1 MRRRLVALAATT
13 TIMVALAFLIPL
25 AVLVRTLARDRALSA
40 AELEA
45 QSLAP
50 VLALTRDTT
59 ALEAAVRAT
68 TPGAAGRLTII
79 LPDGTKVGGPSDGEA
94 PGSGGNDSED
104 PREQENLALAR
115 EGRAF
120 SAPAQD
126 GIEVLVPVAL
136 EIGATAV
143 VRVLVPNSTLERGVA
158 AAWAVEAAL
167 GLTLVASAVFVADRL
182 ARTIVRPV
190 DALAD
195 AAGRLG
201 EGDLSVR
208 IHPEGPPEV
217 KQVALAFNRLGDRV
231 GELLEAEREL
241 VADLSHRLRTPLTVL
256 RLDAEG
262 LDNPEEARRLAEDV
276 DELERAVTGVI
287 RQARRPVQED
297 IVATETDA
305 AKVTEARLA
314 FWAPLAEDQERPFEF
329 FGPDAASADRPAAS
343 TTVAVSTDELEAA
356 VDALLGNVFAHT
368 PEGTAFRVEVRALSD
383 GWIALAVED
392 AGPGPLPRIRRPGR
406 ERRRRHRSRPR
417 HRPPDSRGRRRP
429 LPHRPLRRRRSPD
442 RHGVPDV
449 RTAAGA
455 FPPLRNLAIAP
466 I

>member
-50 VLALTRDTT
+50 VLALTQDTT
-59 ALEAAVRAT
+59 ALDAAVRAT
-68 TPGAAGRLTII
+68 NPGARGRLTIL
-79 LPDGTKVGGPSDGEA
+79 LPDGTRVGGP
-94 PGSGGNDSED
+94 PGDEGDLSADA
-104 PREQENLALAR
+104 RERDNLALAR
-115 EGRAF
+115 QGRAF
-120 SAPAQD
+120 SAPARG

-136 EIGATAV
+136 EADKTAV
-143 VRVLVPNSTLERGVA
+143 VRVLVPNSVLERGVA
-158 AAWAVEAAL
+158 SAWAVEAAL
-167 GLTLVASAVFVADRL
+167 GITLVASAVFVADRL

-195 AAGRLG
+195 AAVRLG

-208 IHPEGPPEV
+208 INPEGPPEV

-262 LDNPEEARRLAEDV
+262 LDNAEESRRLADDV

-287 RQARRPVQED
+287 RQARKPVQED
-297 IVATETDA
+297 LMAPETDA
-305 AKVTEARLA
+305 AQVARDRLA
-314 FWAPLAEDQERPFEF
+314 FWAPLAEDQERLFEF
-329 FGPDAASADRPAAS
+329 VCMGVGDENGEPPAS
-343 TTVAVSTDELEAA
+343 TTVAVSVDELEAA
-356 VDALLGNVFAHT
+356 LDALLGNVFAHT
-368 PEGTAFRVEVRALSD
+368 DEGTAFRVEVRALSD
-383 GWIALAVED
+383 GGISLAVED
-392 AGPGPLPRIRRPGR
+392 SGPGLSSDFVVERGVSGGGGTGLGLDIARRTAEGAGGVFRIGR
-406 ERRRRHRSRPR
+406 SAAGGARIAMEFPTTGP
-417 HRPPDSRGRRRP
+417 PPD
-429 LPHRPLRRRRSPD
+429 RSP
-442 RHGVPDV
+442 R
-449 RTAAGA
+449 
-455 FPPLRNLAIAP
+455 
-466 I
+466 

>member
-50 VLALTRDTT
+50 VLALTQDTT

-68 TPGAAGRLTII
+68 NPGSRGRLVII
-79 LPDGTKVGGPSDGEA
+79 LADNTQIGGPGPDADGDSSDA
-94 PGSGGNDSED
+94 FDPTD
-104 PREQENLALAR
+104 PREADNLALAR
-115 EGRAF
+115 KGRSF
-120 SAPAQD
+120 SAPTRG

-136 EIGATAV
+136 EADATAV
-143 VRVLVPNSTLERGVA
+143 VRVLVPDDVLSRGVA

-208 IHPEGPPEV
+208 ITPEGPPEV
-217 KQVALAFNRLGDRV
+217 KQVAVAFNQLGDRV

-262 LDNPEEARRLAEDV
+262 LGDPEESRRLADDI

-287 RQARRPVQED
+287 RQARKPVQHD
-297 IVATETDA
+297 VVASATDA
-305 AKVTEARLA
+305 AGVAEARLA
-314 FWAPLAEDQERPFEF
+314 FWAPLAEDQERPFELVRV
-329 FGPDAASADRPAAS
+329 GPEGEEGPLGS
-343 TTVAVSTDELEAA
+343 TTVPVSADELEAA
-356 VDALLGNVFAHT
+356 LDALLGNVFAHT
-368 PEGTAFRVEVRALSD
+368 DEGTAFRVEVRALSN
-383 GWIALAVED
+383 GGISLAVED
-392 AGPGPLPRIRRPGR
+392 SGPGLSPDFVERGVSGAGGTGLGLDIARRTAEGAGGVFRIGRSAAGGARIAMELPTTGPQP
-406 ERRRRHRSRPR
+406 E
-417 HRPPDSRGRRRP
+417 
-429 LPHRPLRRRRSPD
+429 RSP
-442 RHGVPDV
+442 R
-449 RTAAGA
+449 
-455 FPPLRNLAIAP
+455 
-466 I
+466 

>member
-50 VLALTRDTT
+50 VLALTRDTA

-68 TPGAAGRLTII
+68 NPGADGRLVIV
-79 LPDGTKVGGPSDGEA
+79 LPDGTKVGGPPEGTE
-94 PGSGGNDSED
+94 PGNGGDDTGND
-104 PREQENLALAR
+104 PREADNLALAR
-115 EGRAF
+115 KGRAF
-120 SAPAQD
+120 SAPARG

-136 EIGATAV
+136 EADMTAV
-143 VRVLVPNSTLERGVA
+143 VRVLVPNSILRRGVA
-158 AAWAVEAAL
+158 AAWGVEAAL
-167 GLTLVASAVFVADRL
+167 GITLVASAVFVADRL

-208 IHPEGPPEV
+208 INPEGPPEV
-217 KQVALAFNRLGDRV
+217 KQVAVAFNLLGDRV

-262 LDNPEEARRLAEDV
+262 LGNPEEARRLADSV

-287 RQARRPVQED
+287 REARRPVQDD
-297 IVATETDA
+297 IVATPTDA
-305 AKVTEARLA
+305 VAVAEARLA

-329 FGPDAASADRPAAS
+329 VNVDVDAGGGRGPGGS
-343 TTVAVSTDELEAA
+343 TTVAVPADELEAA
-356 VDALLGNVFAHT
+356 LDALLGNVFAHT
-368 PEGTAFRVEVRALSD
+368 PEGTAFRVEVRPLSD
-383 GWIALAVED
+383 GGISVAVED
-392 AGPGPLPRIRRPGR
+392 AGPGLSPDFVARGVSGTGGTGLGLDIARRTAEAAGGVFRIGRSAAGGARIALELPTTG
-406 ERRRRHRSRPR
+406 
-417 HRPPDSRGRRRP
+417 PPP
-429 LPHRPLRRRRSPD
+429 ERSP
-442 RHGVPDV
+442 R
-449 RTAAGA
+449 
-455 FPPLRNLAIAP
+455 
-466 I
+466 

>member
-68 TPGAAGRLTII
+68 NPGSKGQLVII
-79 LPDGTKVGGPSDGEA
+79 LPDGTKVGGPSETA
-94 PGSGGNDSED
+94 GSDGNDPND
-104 PREQENLALAR
+104 PRERDNLELAR
-115 EGRAF
+115 KGRAF
-120 SAPAQD
+120 SAPARG

-136 EIGATAV
+136 DAGQTAV
-143 VRVLVPNSTLERGVA
+143 VRVLVPNSILRRGVA
-158 AAWAVEAAL
+158 AAWGVEAAL
-167 GLTLVASAVFVADRL
+167 GLTLVASAVAVADRL

-208 IHPEGPPEV
+208 IRPEGPPEV
-217 KQVALAFNRLGDRV
+217 KQVAVAFNRLGDRV

-262 LDNPEEARRLAEDV
+262 LSDHEEARRLADDV

-297 IVATETDA
+297 LIAPAAESDA
-305 AKVTEARLA
+305 AKVAEDRLA
-314 FWAPLAEDQERPFEF
+314 FWAPLAEDQERPFELVRV
-329 FGPDAASADRPAAS
+329 GPEGEVGPLGP
-343 TTVAVSTDELEAA
+343 TTVAVAADELEAA
-356 VDALLGNVFAHT
+356 LDALLGNVFAHT
-368 PEGTAFRVEVRALSD
+368 PEGSAFRVEVRALSD
-383 GWIALAVED
+383 GGISLAVED
-392 AGPGPLPRIRRPGR
+392 AGPGLSPDFVARGVSGAGGTGLGLDIARRTAEAAGGVFRIGR
-406 ERRRRHRSRPR
+406 SAAGGARIAMEFPTTG
-417 HRPPDSRGRRRP
+417 PPP
-429 LPHRPLRRRRSPD
+429 ERSP
-442 RHGVPDV
+442 R
-449 RTAAGA
+449 
-455 FPPLRNLAIAP
+455 
-466 I
+466 

>member
-1 MRRRLVALAATT
+1 LAATT

-45 QSLAP
+45 QSLGP

-59 ALEAAVRAT
+59 ALDAAVRAT
-68 TPGAAGRLTII
+68 NPGARGRLTII
-79 LPDGTKVGGPSDGEA
+79 LPDDTRVGGPPGGDGDA
-94 PGSGGNDSED
+94 ADD
-104 PREQENLALAR
+104 PRERDNLALAR
-115 EGRAF
+115 QGRAF
-120 SAPAQD
+120 SAPAPG
-126 GIEVLVPVAL
+126 GIEVLVPVL
-136 EIGATAV
+136 LDVDQTAV
-143 VRVLVPNSTLERGVA
+143 VRVLVPDSVLERGVA

-167 GLTLVASAVFVADRL
+167 GVTLVASAVFVAGRL

-208 IHPEGPPEV
+208 INPEGPPEV
-217 KQVALAFNRLGDRV
+217 KQVAEAFNRLGDRV

-262 LDNPEEARRLAEDV
+262 LDNPEESRRLADDV

-297 IVATETDA
+297 IMVPDTDA
-305 AKVTEARLA
+305 ARVAKERLA

-329 FGPDAASADRPAAS
+329 AGGDGGVEDRDGNRSPAT
-343 TTVAVSTDELEAA
+343 TTVAVSVDELEAA
-356 VDALLGNVFAHT
+356 LDALLGNVFAHT
-368 PEGTAFRVEVRALSD
+368 PEGTAFRMEVRALSD
-383 GWIALAVED
+383 GWISLAVED
-392 AGPGPLPRIRRPGR
+392 SGPGLSPDFVERGVSGAGGTGLGLDIARRTAESAGGAFRIGR
-406 ERRRRHRSRPR
+406 SAAGGARIAMEFPTTG
-417 HRPPDSRGRRRP
+417 PPP
-429 LPHRPLRRRRSPD
+429 ERSP
-442 RHGVPDV
+442 R
-449 RTAAGA
+449 
-455 FPPLRNLAIAP
+455 
-466 I
+466 

>member
-68 TPGAAGRLTII
+68 TPGASGRLTII
-79 LPDGTKVGGPSDGEA
+79 LPDGTEIGGPADGET
-94 PGSGGNDSED
+94 PGPDGNDTED
-104 PREQENLALAR
+104 SREQENLALAR

-120 SAPAQD
+120 SAPARG
-126 GIEVLVPVAL
+126 GIQVLVPVAL

-143 VRVLVPNSTLERGVA
+143 VRVLVPDSTLKRGVA
-158 AAWAVEAAL
+158 AAWGVEAAL
-167 GLTLVASAVFVADRL
+167 GITLVASAVFVADRL

-262 LDNPEEARRLAEDV
+262 LDNPEEARRLADDV

-297 IVATETDA
+297 IVATTTDA
-305 AKVTEARLA
+305 TKVAEDRLA
-314 FWAPLAEDQERPFEF
+314 FWAPLAEDQERAFVF
-329 FGPDAASADRPAAS
+329 FGPDAGTDDVPAGS

-383 GWIALAVED
+383 GWISLAVED
-392 AGPGPLPRIRRPGR
+392 AGAGFSPDFVARGVSGAGGTGLGLDIARRTAEGVGGHFRIGRSAAGGARIAMEFPTTGP
-406 ERRRRHRSRPR
+406 
-417 HRPPDSRGRRRP
+417 PPE
-429 LPHRPLRRRRSPD
+429 RSP
-442 RHGVPDV
+442 R
-449 RTAAGA
+449 
-455 FPPLRNLAIAP
+455 
-466 I
+466 

>member
-68 TPGAAGRLTII
+68 TPGARGRLVII
-79 LPDGTKVGGPSDGEA
+79 LPDGTKVGGPTDAGDA
-94 PGSGGNDSED
+94 GSTGNDTSD
-104 PREQENLALAR
+104 PREVDNLALAR
-115 EGRAF
+115 KGRAF
-120 SAPAQD
+120 SAPARG

-136 EIGATAV
+136 EADQTAV
-143 VRVLVPNSTLERGVA
+143 VRVLVPNSILRRGVA
-158 AAWAVEAAL
+158 SAWGVEAAL
-167 GLTLVASAVFVADRL
+167 GITLVASAVFVADRL
-182 ARTIVRPV
+182 ARPIVRPV
-190 DALAD
+190 DALAG

-208 IHPEGPPEV
+208 INPEGPPEV
-217 KQVALAFNRLGDRV
+217 KQVAEAFNLLGDRV

-262 LDNPEEARRLAEDV
+262 LGNPEEARRLADDV
-276 DELERAVTGVI
+276 DELERAVSGVI

-297 IVATETDA
+297 IIAPETDA
-305 AKVTEARLA
+305 AKVAEDRLA

-329 FGPDAASADRPAAS
+329 VRVGPEGENGPLGS
-343 TTVAVSTDELEAA
+343 TRVAVSADELEAA
-356 VDALLGNVFAHT
+356 LDALLGNVFAHT
-368 PEGTAFRVEVRALSD
+368 PEGTAFRVEVRALSNA
-383 GWIALAVED
+383 GISLAVED
-392 AGPGPLPRIRRPGR
+392 SGAGLSPDFVARGVSGAGGTGLGLDIARRTAEAAGGAFRIGRSAAGGARIAMEFPTTGP
-406 ERRRRHRSRPR
+406 
-417 HRPPDSRGRRRP
+417 PPE
-429 LPHRPLRRRRSPD
+429 RSP
-442 RHGVPDV
+442 R
-449 RTAAGA
+449 
-455 FPPLRNLAIAP
+455 
-466 I
+466 

>member
-68 TPGAAGRLTII
+68 NPGASGRLVIV
-79 LPDGTKVGGPSDGEA
+79 LPDGTVVGGPSDTG
-94 PGSGGNDSED
+94 GSGGGADGRDIND
-104 PREQENLALAR
+104 PREHDNLELAR
-115 EGRAF
+115 KGRSF
-120 SAPAQD
+120 SAPTRG

-136 EIGATAV
+136 DADQTAV
-143 VRVLVPNSTLERGVA
+143 VRVVVPNSVLRRGVA
-158 AAWAVEAAL
+158 SAWAVEAAL
-167 GLTLVASAVFVADRL
+167 GITLVASAVVVADRL

-190 DALAD
+190 DALAE

-217 KQVALAFNRLGDRV
+217 KQVAEAFNRLGNRV

-262 LDNPEEARRLAEDV
+262 LDNPAEARRLADDV

-287 RQARRPVQED
+287 RQARKPVEAD
-297 IVATETDA
+297 IVAAETDA
-305 AKVTEARLA
+305 AKIAEDRLA

-329 FGPDAASADRPAAS
+329 VGVHSGDAAPGGDKTAS
-343 TTVAVSTDELEAA
+343 TMVALSADELEAA
-356 VDALLGNVFAHT
+356 LDALLGNVFAHT

-383 GWIALAVED
+383 GGISLAVED
-392 AGPGPLPRIRRPGR
+392 AGPGLSPGFVERGVSGAGGTGLGLDIARRTAEGAGGVFRIGRSAEGGARIALELPTTG
-406 ERRRRHRSRPR
+406 
-417 HRPPDSRGRRRP
+417 PPP
-429 LPHRPLRRRRSPD
+429 ERSP
-442 RHGVPDV
+442 R
-449 RTAAGA
+449 
-455 FPPLRNLAIAP
+455 
-466 I
+466 

>member
-45 QSLAP
+45 QSLGP

-59 ALEAAVRAT
+59 ALDAAVRAT
-68 TPGAAGRLTII
+68 NPGARGRLTII
-79 LPDGTKVGGPSDGEA
+79 LPDDTRVGGPPGGDGDA
-94 PGSGGNDSED
+94 AND
-104 PREQENLALAR
+104 PRERDNLALAR
-115 EGRAF
+115 QGRAF
-120 SAPAQD
+120 SAPARG

-136 EIGATAV
+136 EVDQTAV
-143 VRVLVPNSTLERGVA
+143 VRVLVPDSVLGRGVA

-167 GLTLVASAVFVADRL
+167 GVTLVASAVFVAGRL

-208 IHPEGPPEV
+208 INPEGPPEV
-217 KQVALAFNRLGDRV
+217 KQVAEAFNRLGDRV

-262 LDNPEEARRLAEDV
+262 LDNPEESRRLADDV

-297 IVATETDA
+297 IMVPDTDA
-305 AKVTEARLA
+305 VRVAKERLA

-329 FGPDAASADRPAAS
+329 VGGGVENGDGDRSPAT
-343 TTVAVSTDELEAA
+343 TTVAVSADELEAA

-383 GWIALAVED
+383 GWISLAVED
-392 AGPGPLPRIRRPGR
+392 SGAGLSPDFVERGVSGSGGTGLGLDIARRTAEGAGGAFRIGR
-406 ERRRRHRSRPR
+406 SAAGGARIAMEFPTAGH
-417 HRPPDSRGRRRP
+417 PPE
-429 LPHRPLRRRRSPD
+429 RSP
-442 RHGVPDV
+442 R
-449 RTAAGA
+449 
-455 FPPLRNLAIAP
+455 
-466 I
+466 

>member
-50 VLALTRDTT
+50 VLALTQDTT
-59 ALEAAVRAT
+59 ALDAAVRAT
-68 TPGAAGRLTII
+68 NPGARGRLTIL
-79 LPDGTKVGGPSDGEA
+79 LPDGSRVGGPPGDDGDLSD
-94 PGSGGNDSED
+94 D
-104 PREQENLALAR
+104 PRERDNLALAR
-115 EGRAF
+115 QGRAF
-120 SAPAQD
+120 SAPTRG

-136 EIGATAV
+136 EADKTAV
-143 VRVLVPNSTLERGVA
+143 VRVLVPNSVLERGVA
-158 AAWAVEAAL
+158 SAWAVEAAL
-167 GLTLVASAVFVADRL
+167 GITLVASAVFVADRL

-208 IHPEGPPEV
+208 INPEGPPEV

-262 LDNPEEARRLAEDV
+262 LDNAEESRRLADDV

-287 RQARRPVQED
+287 RQARKPVQED
-297 IVATETDA
+297 LIAPETDA
-305 AKVTEARLA
+305 AQVARDRLA
-314 FWAPLAEDQERPFEF
+314 FWSPLAEDQERLFEF
-329 FGPDAASADRPAAS
+329 ACLGVGDGNDEKPPAS
-343 TTVAVSTDELEAA
+343 TTVAVSVDELEAA
-356 VDALLGNVFAHT
+356 LDALLGNVFAHT
-368 PEGTAFRVEVRALSD
+368 DEGTAFRVEVRALSD
-383 GWIALAVED
+383 GGISLAVED
-392 AGPGPLPRIRRPGR
+392 SGPGLSSDFVVERGVSGAGGTGLGLDIARRTAEGAGGVLRIGR
-406 ERRRRHRSRPR
+406 SATGGARIAMEFPTTG
-417 HRPPDSRGRRRP
+417 PPP
-429 LPHRPLRRRRSPD
+429 ERSP
-442 RHGVPDV
+442 R
-449 RTAAGA
+449 
-455 FPPLRNLAIAP
+455 
-466 I
+466 

>member
-68 TPGAAGRLTII
+68 NPGSRGRLTIV
-79 LPDGTKVGGPSDGEA
+79 LPDGTTVGGPSGGDGLD
-94 PGSGGNDSED
+94 PED
-104 PREQENLALAR
+104 PRERDNLALAR
-115 EGRAF
+115 QGRAF
-120 SAPAQD
+120 SAPARG
-126 GIEVLVPVAL
+126 GIQVLVPVAL
-136 EIGATAV
+136 EAGQTAV

-158 AAWAVEAAL
+158 AAWAVEAGL
-167 GLTLVASAVFVADRL
+167 GVTLVASAVFVADRL

-195 AAGRLG
+195 AARRLG

-208 IHPEGPPEV
+208 ISPEGPPEV
-217 KQVALAFNRLGDRV
+217 KQVAVAFNRLGDRV

-262 LDNPEEARRLAEDV
+262 LDNAEEARRLADDV

-297 IVATETDA
+297 LISSETDA
-305 AKVTEARLA
+305 AKVAADRLA

-329 FGPDAASADRPAAS
+329 AS
-343 TTVAVSTDELEAA
+343 TIVNVEGQPPASTMVAVSADELEAA

-368 PEGTAFRVEVRALSD
+368 PEGTAFRVEVRTLSD
-383 GWIALAVED
+383 GGISLAVED
-392 AGPGPLPRIRRPGR
+392 AGAGLSPDFVERGVSGSAGGTGLGLDIARRTAESHGGVFRIGRSAAGGARIALELPTTGP
-406 ERRRRHRSRPR
+406 
-417 HRPPDSRGRRRP
+417 PPDP
-429 LPHRPLRRRRSPD
+429 SP
-442 RHGVPDV
+442 R
-449 RTAAGA
+449 
-455 FPPLRNLAIAP
+455 
-466 I
+466 

>member
-50 VLALTRDTT
+50 VLALTSDTT
-59 ALEAAVRAT
+59 ALDAAVRAT
-68 TPGAAGRLTII
+68 DPGARGRLVIL
-79 LPDGTKVGGPSDGEA
+79 LPDGTRVGGPPGDDGDLSD
-94 PGSGGNDSED
+94 D
-104 PREQENLALAR
+104 PRERDNLALAR
-115 EGRAF
+115 QGRAF
-120 SAPAQD
+120 SAPARG

-136 EIGATAV
+136 EADKTAV
-143 VRVLVPNSTLERGVA
+143 VRVLVPNSVLERGVA
-158 AAWAVEAAL
+158 SAWAVEAAL
-167 GLTLVASAVFVADRL
+167 GLTLVASAVVVADRL

-208 IHPEGPPEV
+208 INPEGPPEV
-217 KQVALAFNRLGDRV
+217 KQVAVAFNRLGDRV

-262 LDNPEEARRLAEDV
+262 LDNPEESRRLAESV

-287 RQARRPVQED
+287 RQARKPVQED
-297 IVATETDA
+297 LIAPETDA
-305 AKVTEARLA
+305 AQVARDRLA
-314 FWAPLAEDQERPFEF
+314 FWSPLAEDQERSFEF
-329 FGPDAASADRPAAS
+329 VGAGDGGVEDGDANRSPAT
-343 TTVAVSTDELEAA
+343 TTVAVSVDELEAA
-356 VDALLGNVFAHT
+356 LDALLGNVFAHT

-383 GWIALAVED
+383 GWISLAVED
-392 AGPGPLPRIRRPGR
+392 SGAGLSPDFVERGVSGSGGTGLGLDIARRTAEGAGGAFRIGRSAAGGARIALEFPTTGP
-406 ERRRRHRSRPR
+406 
-417 HRPPDSRGRRRP
+417 PPE
-429 LPHRPLRRRRSPD
+429 RSP
-442 RHGVPDV
+442 R
-449 RTAAGA
+449 
-455 FPPLRNLAIAP
+455 
-466 I
+466 

>member
-68 TPGAAGRLTII
+68 TPGASGRLTIT
-79 LPDGTKVGGPSDGEA
+79 LPDGTVVGGSADGE
-94 PGSGGNDSED
+94 GLGTDGNDTED

-120 SAPAQD
+120 SAPTRG
-126 GIEVLVPVAL
+126 GIQVLVPVAL

-143 VRVLVPNSTLERGVA
+143 VRVLVPDSTLKRGVA
-158 AAWAVEAAL
+158 AAWGVEAAL
-167 GLTLVASAVFVADRL
+167 GITLVASAVFVADRL

-262 LDNPEEARRLAEDV
+262 LDNPEEARRLADDV
-276 DELERAVTGVI
+276 DELERAVTGMI
-287 RQARRPVQED
+287 RQARRPVEED
-297 IVATETDA
+297 IVATATDA
-305 AKVTEARLA
+305 AKVAEDRLA
-314 FWAPLAEDQERPFEF
+314 FWAPLAEDQERAFDFVGVDVGE
-329 FGPDAASADRPAAS
+329 GDRPAGS
-343 TTVAVSTDELEAA
+343 TTVAVSIDELQAA

-368 PEGTAFRVEVRALSD
+368 AEGTAFRVEVRALPD
-383 GWIALAVED
+383 GWISLAVED
-392 AGPGPLPRIRRPGR
+392 AGTGLSPDFVARGVSGAGGTGLGLDIARRTAEGVGGHFRIGRSAGGGARIAMEFPTTGPP
-406 ERRRRHRSRPR
+406 E
-417 HRPPDSRGRRRP
+417 
-429 LPHRPLRRRRSPD
+429 RSP
-442 RHGVPDV
+442 R
-449 RTAAGA
+449 
-455 FPPLRNLAIAP
+455 
-466 I
+466 

>member
-59 ALEAAVRAT
+59 ALDAAVRAT
-68 TPGAAGRLTII
+68 NPGARGRLTII
-79 LPDGTKVGGPSDGEA
+79 LPDGTTVGGPPGGDGA
-94 PGSGGNDSED
+94 AADD
-104 PREQENLALAR
+104 PRERDNLALAR
-115 EGRAF
+115 QGRAF
-120 SAPAQD
+120 SAPARG

-136 EIGATAV
+136 EAGQTVV
-143 VRVLVPNSTLERGVA
+143 VRVLVPNAILERGVA
-158 AAWAVEAAL
+158 SAWAVEAAL
-167 GLTLVASAVFVADRL
+167 GITLVASAVFVADRL

-195 AAGRLG
+195 AAVRLG

-208 IHPEGPPEV
+208 INPEGPPEV

-262 LDNPEEARRLAEDV
+262 LDDPQEARRLADDV

-297 IVATETDA
+297 LTAPAPETDA
-305 AKVTEARLA
+305 ARVAQDRLA
-314 FWAPLAEDQERPFEF
+314 FWAPLAEDQERAFEF
-329 FGPDAASADRPAAS
+329 VDVDVDEGRPTAS
-343 TTVAVSTDELEAA
+343 TTVAMSVDDLEAA
-356 VDALLGNVFAHT
+356 LDALLGNVFAHT

-383 GWIALAVED
+383 GGISVAVED
-392 AGPGPLPRIRRPGR
+392 AGPGL
-406 ERRRRHRSRPR
+406 
-417 HRPPDSRGRRRP
+417 
-429 LPHRPLRRRRSPD
+429 SPD
-442 RHGVPDV
+442 LVERGVSGSGGTGLGLDIAR
-449 RTAAGA
+449 RTAEAAGGVFRISRSA
-455 FPPLRNLAIAP
+455 AGGARIAMELPSTGPPPQPSPR
-466 I
+466 

>member
-59 ALEAAVRAT
+59 ALDAAVRAT
-68 TPGAAGRLTII
+68 NPGARGRLTII
-79 LPDGTKVGGPSDGEA
+79 LPDDTTVGGPPGGDGLA
-94 PGSGGNDSED
+94 GDD
-104 PREQENLALAR
+104 PRERDNLALAR
-115 EGRAF
+115 QGRAF
-120 SAPAQD
+120 SAPARG
-126 GIEVLVPVAL
+126 GIQVLVPVAL
-136 EIGATAV
+136 ETDQTAV
-143 VRVLVPNSTLERGVA
+143 VRVLVPDAVLERGVA
-158 AAWAVEAAL
+158 SAWAVEAAL
-167 GLTLVASAVFVADRL
+167 GITLVASAVFVADRL

-208 IHPEGPPEV
+208 IKPEGPPEV
-217 KQVALAFNRLGDRV
+217 KQVADAFNRLGDRV

-262 LDNPEEARRLAEDV
+262 LDDPEESRRLADDV
-276 DELERAVTGVI
+276 DELERAVTSVI

-297 IVATETDA
+297 LTAPAPETDV
-305 AKVTEARLA
+305 AKVAKERLD
-314 FWAPLAEDQERPFEF
+314 FWAPLAEDQERAYEF
-329 FGPDAASADRPAAS
+329 ACIDIDDGDGDRPPAT
-343 TTVAVSTDELEAA
+343 TTVAVSVDDLEAA
-356 VDALLGNVFAHT
+356 LDALLGNVFAHT
-368 PEGTAFRVEVRALSD
+368 DEGTAFRVEVRALSD
-383 GWIALAVED
+383 GGISLAVED
-392 AGPGPLPRIRRPGR
+392 AGPGLSPDLVERGVSGAGGTGLGLDIVRRTAEVAGGVFRIGRSAAGGARIAMELPTTG
-406 ERRRRHRSRPR
+406 
-417 HRPPDSRGRRRP
+417 PPP
-429 LPHRPLRRRRSPD
+429 ERSP
-442 RHGVPDV
+442 R
-449 RTAAGA
+449 
-455 FPPLRNLAIAP
+455 
-466 I
+466 

>member
-50 VLALTRDTT
+50 VLALTQDTT

-68 TPGAAGRLTII
+68 DPGAKGRLLIV
-79 LPDGTKVGGPSDGEA
+79 LPDGTKVGGPADGGAGSDG
-94 PGSGGNDSED
+94 GVTND
-104 PREQENLALAR
+104 PRERDNLELAR
-115 EGRAF
+115 EGRSF
-120 SAPAQD
+120 SAPARG

-136 EIGATAV
+136 QADQTAV
-143 VRVLVPNSTLERGVA
+143 VRVLVPNSVLQRGVA

-167 GLTLVASAVFVADRL
+167 GVTLVASAVFVADRL

-208 IHPEGPPEV
+208 IRPEGPPEV
-217 KQVALAFNRLGDRV
+217 KQVAEAFNRLGDRV

-262 LDNPEEARRLAEDV
+262 LADHEEARRLADDV

-287 RQARRPVQED
+287 RQARRPVEQD
-297 IVATETDA
+297 IVAAESDA
-305 AKVTEARLA
+305 AKVAEDRLA
-314 FWAPLAEDQERPFEF
+314 FWSPLAEDQERPFEF
-329 FGPDAASADRPAAS
+329 ARVGPEGEAGPLGRTRVTVPA
-343 TTVAVSTDELEAA
+343 DELEAA
-356 VDALLGNVFAHT
+356 LDALLGNVFAHT

-383 GWIALAVED
+383 GGISLAVED
-392 AGPGPLPRIRRPGR
+392 AGPGLSPDFVERGVSGAGGTGLGLDIARRTAEDHGGAFRIGR
-406 ERRRRHRSRPR
+406 SAAGGARIALEFPTIG
-417 HRPPDSRGRRRP
+417 PPP
-429 LPHRPLRRRRSPD
+429 ERSP
-442 RHGVPDV
+442 R
-449 RTAAGA
+449 
-455 FPPLRNLAIAP
+455 
-466 I
+466 

>member
-50 VLALTRDTT
+50 VLALTRDITT
-59 ALEAAVRAT
+59 LEAAVP
-68 TPGAAGRLTII
+68 PGSKGRLTII
-79 LPDGTKVGGPSDGEA
+79 LPDGTRVGGPAGSEDGNG
-94 PGSGGNDSED
+94 PGD

-120 SAPAQD
+120 SAPARG
-126 GIEVLVPVAL
+126 GIDVLVPVAL
-136 EIGATAV
+136 ENGTAV

-158 AAWAVEAAL
+158 AAWGVEAAL

-217 KQVALAFNRLGDRV
+217 QQVALAFNLLGDRV

-262 LDNPEEARRLAEDV
+262 LDNPEEARRLADDV

-297 IVATETDA
+297 FVATETDA

-343 TTVAVSTDELEAA
+343 TTVAVSIDELEAA

-368 PEGTAFRVEVRALSD
+368 PEGTAFRVEARALSD

-392 AGPGPLPRIRRPGR
+392 AGPGLSPDFVARGVSGAGGTGLGLDIARRTAEAVGGHFRIGR
-406 ERRRRHRSRPR
+406 SAAGGARIAMEFPTTGT
-417 HRPPDSRGRRRP
+417 PE
-429 LPHRPLRRRRSPD
+429 RSP
-442 RHGVPDV
+442 R
-449 RTAAGA
+449 
-455 FPPLRNLAIAP
+455 
-466 I
+466 

>member
-50 VLALTRDTT
+50 VLALTQDTT

-68 TPGAAGRLTII
+68 NPGAKGRLVIV
-79 LPDGTKVGGPSDGEA
+79 LPNGTKVGGPAETGAAAGSDG
-94 PGSGGNDSED
+94 NDTDD
-104 PREQENLALAR
+104 PQERDNLELAR
-115 EGRAF
+115 KGRAF
-120 SAPAQD
+120 SAPAAG

-136 EIGATAV
+136 EANQTAV
-143 VRVLVPNSTLERGVA
+143 VRVMVPNSVLGRGVA
-158 AAWAVEAAL
+158 AAWAVEAGL
-167 GLTLVASAVFVADRL
+167 GITLVASAVFVADRL

-208 IHPEGPPEV
+208 IRPEGPPEV
-217 KQVALAFNRLGDRV
+217 KQVAEAFNRLGDRV

-262 LDNPEEARRLAEDV
+262 LSNHEEARRMGDDI

-287 RQARRPVQED
+287 RQARRPVEQD
-297 IVATETDA
+297 IMTPDSDA
-305 AKVTEARLA
+305 AKVAEDRLA
-314 FWAPLAEDQERPFEF
+314 FWAPLAEDQERPFELARI
-329 FGPDAASADRPAAS
+329 GPEGQNGPLSLRR
-343 TTVAVSTDELEAA
+343 TRVAVSADELEAA
-356 VDALLGNVFAHT
+356 LDALLGNVFAHT
-368 PEGTAFRVEVRALSD
+368 PEGTAFTVEVRALSD
-383 GWIALAVED
+383 GGISLAVED
-392 AGPGPLPRIRRPGR
+392 AGQGLSPDFVERGVSGAGGTGLGLDIARRTAEDHGGAFRIGRSAAGGARIALEFPTTGP
-406 ERRRRHRSRPR
+406 
-417 HRPPDSRGRRRP
+417 PPE
-429 LPHRPLRRRRSPD
+429 RSP
-442 RHGVPDV
+442 R
-449 RTAAGA
+449 
-455 FPPLRNLAIAP
+455 
-466 I
+466 

>member
-1 MRRRLVALAATT
+1 VRRRLVALAATT

-68 TPGAAGRLTII
+68 NPGARGRMTIVM
-79 LPDGTKVGGPSDGEA
+79 PDDTLVGGPQ
-94 PGSGGNDSED
+94 GNDSPQPDD
-104 PREQENLALAR
+104 PRDRDNLALAR
-115 EGRAF
+115 KGRAF
-120 SAPAQD
+120 SAPVRG
-126 GIEVLVPVAL
+126 GISVLVPVAL
-136 EIGATAV
+136 EEDQTAV
-143 VRVLVPNSTLERGVA
+143 VRVIVPDSVLERGVA
-158 AAWAVEAAL
+158 SAWAVEAAL
-167 GLTLVASAVFVADRL
+167 GITLVASAVFVADRL

-208 IHPEGPPEV
+208 INPEGPPEV

-262 LDNPEEARRLAEDV
+262 LDNPEEARRMADGVE
-276 DELERAVTGVI
+276 ELERAVTSVI
-287 RQARRPVQED
+287 RQARRPVETD
-297 IVATETDA
+297 MIPLPETDA
-305 AKVTEARLA
+305 AKAAADRLA
-314 FWAPLAEDQERPFEF
+314 FWAPLAEDQERAFEF
-329 FGPDAASADRPAAS
+329 VGVEDDDEGRPPAS
-343 TTVAVSTDELEAA
+343 TTVAVSADELEAA
-356 VDALLGNVFAHT
+356 LDALLGNVFAHT
-368 PEGTAFRVEVRALSD
+368 PEGTAFRVEVRILSD
-383 GWIALAVED
+383 GGISVAVED
-392 AGPGPLPRIRRPGR
+392 SGPGLSPDFVERGVSGGGGTGLGLDIARRTAEAAGGVFRIGR
-406 ERRRRHRSRPR
+406 SASGGARIAMEFPTTG
-417 HRPPDSRGRRRP
+417 PPP
-429 LPHRPLRRRRSPD
+429 ERSP
-442 RHGVPDV
+442 R
-449 RTAAGA
+449 
-455 FPPLRNLAIAP
+455 
-466 I
+466 

>member
-1 MRRRLVALAATT
+1 VALAATT

-68 TPGAAGRLTII
+68 TPGLNGRLTII
-79 LPDGTKVGGPSDGEA
+79 LPDGTKVGGPTAAGDPGSDG
-94 PGSGGNDSED
+94 NDAED
-104 PREQENLALAR
+104 PREGDNLALAR
-115 EGRAF
+115 KGRAF
-120 SAPAQD
+120 SAPARG

-136 EIGATAV
+136 EADMTAV
-143 VRVLVPNSTLERGVA
+143 VRVLVPNSVLRRGVA
-158 AAWAVEAAL
+158 SAWGVEAAL
-167 GLTLVASAVFVADRL
+167 GITLVASAVFVADRL

-190 DALAD
+190 DALAE

-208 IHPEGPPEV
+208 ITPEGPPEV
-217 KQVALAFNRLGDRV
+217 KQVAVAFNLLGDRV
-231 GELLEAEREL
+231 GELLDAEREL

-262 LDNPEEARRLAEDV
+262 LGNPEEARRLADDV

-287 RQARRPVQED
+287 RQARRPVRHD
-297 IVATETDA
+297 MGPATDA
-305 AKVTEARLA
+305 AKVARDRLD
-314 FWAPLAEDQERPFEF
+314 FWAPLAEDQDRPFEF
-329 FGPDAASADRPAAS
+329 VGAEVGGENRPTGS
-343 TTVAVSTDELEAA
+343 TTVAVSADELEAA
-356 VDALLGNVFAHT
+356 LDVLLGNVFAHT

-383 GWIALAVED
+383 GGISLAVED
-392 AGPGPLPRIRRPGR
+392 SGPGLSPDLVERGVSGDGGTGLGLDIARRTAEAAGGTFRVGRSAAGGARIALEFPAIGPPPGR
-406 ERRRRHRSRPR
+406 SPR
-417 HRPPDSRGRRRP
+417 
-429 LPHRPLRRRRSPD
+429 
-442 RHGVPDV
+442 
-449 RTAAGA
+449 
-455 FPPLRNLAIAP
+455 
-466 I
+466 

>member
-68 TPGAAGRLTII
+68 APGARGRLTII
-79 LPDGTKVGGPSDGEA
+79 LPDGTEVGGPDAGH
-94 PGSGGNDSED
+94 DVVD

-120 SAPAQD
+120 SAPAEG
-126 GIEVLVPVAL
+126 GIQVLVPVAL
-136 EIGATAV
+136 EADSTAV
-143 VRVLVPNSTLERGVA
+143 VRVLVPNSTLRRGVA
-158 AAWAVEAAL
+158 AAWGVEAAL
-167 GLTLVASAVFVADRL
+167 GITLVASAVFVADRL

-195 AAGRLG
+195 AARQLG

-208 IHPEGPPEV
+208 ITPEGPPEV
-217 KQVALAFNRLGDRV
+217 KQVAEAFNRLGDRV

-262 LDNPEEARRLAEDV
+262 LERPEEARRLADDV

-287 RQARRPVQED
+287 CQARRPVEED
-297 IVATETDA
+297 LVASETDA
-305 AKVTEARLA
+305 VQVAEDRLA
-314 FWAPLAEDQERPFEF
+314 FWAPLAEDQERSFEF
-329 FGPDAASADRPAAS
+329 VAVSSDDGDGDGPPPS
-343 TTVAVSTDELEAA
+343 TTVAVSPDELEAA
-356 VDALLGNVFAHT
+356 LDALLGNVFAHT
-368 PEGTAFRVEVRALSD
+368 PEGTAFRVEVRPLSD
-383 GWIALAVED
+383 GGIALAVED
-392 AGPGPLPRIRRPGR
+392 SGPGL
-406 ERRRRHRSRPR
+406 
-417 HRPPDSRGRRRP
+417 
-429 LPHRPLRRRRSPD
+429 SPD
-442 RHGVPDV
+442 FVERGVSGSGGTGLGLDIAR
-449 RTAAGA
+449 RTAEGAGGVFRIGRSA
-455 FPPLRNLAIAP
+455 TGGARIAMEFPTTGPPRRMP
-466 I
+466 R

>member
-59 ALEAAVRAT
+59 ALDAAVRAT
-68 TPGAAGRLTII
+68 NPGARGRLTII
-79 LPDGTKVGGPSDGEA
+79 LPDGTTVGGPPGGDGLA
-94 PGSGGNDSED
+94 GDD
-104 PREQENLALAR
+104 PRERDNLALAR
-115 EGRAF
+115 QGRAF
-120 SAPAQD
+120 SAPARG

-136 EIGATAV
+136 EPEQTAV
-143 VRVLVPNSTLERGVA
+143 VRVLVPTSVLERGVA
-158 AAWAVEAAL
+158 SAWAVEAAL
-167 GLTLVASAVFVADRL
+167 GLTLVASAVVVADRL

-208 IHPEGPPEV
+208 INPEGPAEV
-217 KQVALAFNRLGDRV
+217 KQVAEAFNRLGDRV

-262 LDNPEEARRLAEDV
+262 LDNPEEARRLADDV

-297 IVATETDA
+297 LLVPETDA
-305 AKVTEARLA
+305 SQVAEERLD
-314 FWAPLAEDQERPFEF
+314 FWAPLAEDQERAFEF
-329 FGPDAASADRPAAS
+329 TCVGVDDGDRPPAS
-343 TTVAVSTDELEAA
+343 TTVAVSVDELEAA
-356 VDALLGNVFAHT
+356 LDSLLGNVFAHT
-368 PEGTAFRVEVRALSD
+368 PEGTAFRLEVRALSD
-383 GWIALAVED
+383 GGISLAVED
-392 AGPGPLPRIRRPGR
+392 AGPGL
-406 ERRRRHRSRPR
+406 
-417 HRPPDSRGRRRP
+417 
-429 LPHRPLRRRRSPD
+429 SPD
-442 RHGVPDV
+442 LVERGVSGAGGTGLGLDIAR
-449 RTAAGA
+449 RTAEGAGGVLRISRSA
-455 FPPLRNLAIAP
+455 AGGARIAMEFPPTGPPPEPSPR
-466 I
+466 

>member
-1 MRRRLVALAATT
+1 
-13 TIMVALAFLIPL
+13 MVALAFLIPL

-68 TPGAAGRLTII
+68 APGARGRLTII
-79 LPDGTKVGGPSDGEA
+79 LPDGTEVGGPDA
-94 PGSGGNDSED
+94 GNDVVD

-120 SAPAQD
+120 SAPAEG
-126 GIEVLVPVAL
+126 GIQVLVPVAL
-136 EIGATAV
+136 EADSTAV
-143 VRVLVPNSTLERGVA
+143 VRVLVPNSTLRRGVA
-158 AAWAVEAAL
+158 AAWGVEAAL
-167 GLTLVASAVFVADRL
+167 GITLVASAVFVADRL

-195 AAGRLG
+195 AARQLG

-208 IHPEGPPEV
+208 ITPEGPPEV
-217 KQVALAFNRLGDRV
+217 KQVAEAFNRLGDRV

-262 LDNPEEARRLAEDV
+262 LERPEEARRLADDV

-287 RQARRPVQED
+287 RQARRPVEED
-297 IVATETDA
+297 LVASETDA
-305 AKVTEARLA
+305 VKVAEDRLA
-314 FWAPLAEDQERPFEF
+314 FWAPLAEDQERAFELV
-329 FGPDAASADRPAAS
+329 GPDCGEDGRPTAS
-343 TTVAVSTDELEAA
+343 TTVAVSADELEAA
-356 VDALLGNVFAHT
+356 LDALLGNVFAHT
-368 PEGTAFRVEVRALSD
+368 PEGTAFRLEVRALSN
-383 GWIALAVED
+383 GGISLAVED
-392 AGPGPLPRIRRPGR
+392 EGPGL
-406 ERRRRHRSRPR
+406 
-417 HRPPDSRGRRRP
+417 
-429 LPHRPLRRRRSPD
+429 SPD
-442 RHGVPDV
+442 FVARGVSGAGGTGLGLDIV
-449 RTAAGA
+449 RRTAEGVGGVFRISRSAAGGA
-455 FPPLRNLAIAP
+455 RIALELPTTGPPPEPSPRCGGSAAAALPLLLRNR
-466 I
+466 

>member
-59 ALEAAVRAT
+59 ALDAAVRT
-68 TPGAAGRLTII
+68 TDAGARGRLVII
-79 LPDGTKVGGPSDGEA
+79 LPDGTTVGGPPGGDGA
-94 PGSGGNDSED
+94 GTDD
-104 PREQENLALAR
+104 PRERDNLALAR
-115 EGRAF
+115 QGRAF
-120 SAPAQD
+120 SAPAQG

-136 EIGATAV
+136 EADQTAV
-143 VRVLVPNSTLERGVA
+143 VRVLVPDSVLERGVA
-158 AAWAVEAAL
+158 SAWAVEAAL
-167 GLTLVASAVFVADRL
+167 GITLVASAVFVADRL

-208 IHPEGPPEV
+208 IDPAGPPEV
-217 KQVALAFNRLGDRV
+217 KQVAVAFNRLGDRV

-262 LDNPEEARRLAEDV
+262 LDNPEEARRLADDV

-287 RQARRPVQED
+287 RQARKPVQED
-297 IVATETDA
+297 IMSPPETDA
-305 AKVTEARLA
+305 VQVAQDRLA

-329 FGPDAASADRPAAS
+329 IRVDDREGDRPPAS
-343 TTVAVSTDELEAA
+343 TTVAVSVDELEAA
-356 VDALLGNVFAHT
+356 LDALLGNVFAHT

-383 GWIALAVED
+383 GGISLAVED
-392 AGPGPLPRIRRPGR
+392 SGPGLSPDFVERGVSGAGGTGLGLDIARRTAEGVGGVFRIS
-406 ERRRRHRSRPR
+406 RSAAGGARIAMEFPTTG
-417 HRPPDSRGRRRP
+417 PPP
-429 LPHRPLRRRRSPD
+429 ERSP
-442 RHGVPDV
+442 R
-449 RTAAGA
+449 
-455 FPPLRNLAIAP
+455 
-466 I
+466 

>member
-25 AVLVRTLARDRALSA
+25 AVLVRTLAKDRALSA

-59 ALEAAVRAT
+59 ALDAAVRAT
-68 TPGAAGRLTII
+68 NPGARGRLTII
-79 LPDGTKVGGPSDGEA
+79 LPDGATVGGPPGGDGA
-94 PGSGGNDSED
+94 AADD
-104 PREQENLALAR
+104 PREQDNLALAR
-115 EGRAF
+115 RGRAF
-120 SAPAQD
+120 SAPARG

-136 EIGATAV
+136 EADQTAV
-143 VRVLVPNSTLERGVA
+143 VRVLVPNSVLERGVA
-158 AAWAVEAAL
+158 SAWAVEAAL
-167 GLTLVASAVFVADRL
+167 GITLVASAVFVADRL

-208 IHPEGPPEV
+208 INPEGPPEV
-217 KQVALAFNRLGDRV
+217 KQVAEAFNRLGDRV

-262 LDNPEEARRLAEDV
+262 LDDPQEARRLADDV

-287 RQARRPVQED
+287 RQARKPVEED
-297 IVATETDA
+297 LRVPETDA
-305 AKVTEARLA
+305 AQVAEDRLA

-329 FGPDAASADRPAAS
+329 VRVDDRDGDRPPAP
-343 TTVAVSTDELEAA
+343 TTVAVSVDELEAA
-356 VDALLGNVFAHT
+356 LDSLLGNVFAHT
-368 PEGTAFRVEVRALSD
+368 DEGTAFRVEVRALSD
-383 GWIALAVED
+383 GGISLAVED
-392 AGPGPLPRIRRPGR
+392 AGPGLSPDLVERGVSGAGGTGLGLDIARRTAEGAGGVFRIS
-406 ERRRRHRSRPR
+406 RSAAGGARIAMEFPTTG
-417 HRPPDSRGRRRP
+417 PPP
-429 LPHRPLRRRRSPD
+429 ERSP
-442 RHGVPDV
+442 R
-449 RTAAGA
+449 
-455 FPPLRNLAIAP
+455 
-466 I
+466 

>member
-25 AVLVRTLARDRALSA
+25 AVLVRTLARDRALSS

-68 TPGAAGRLTII
+68 NPGARGRLTIV
-79 LPDGTKVGGPSDGEA
+79 LPDGTTVGGPADGVGLDVE
-94 PGSGGNDSED
+94 DS
-104 PREQENLALAR
+104 RERDNLALAR
-115 EGRAF
+115 QGRAF
-120 SAPAQD
+120 SAPAPG
-126 GIEVLVPVAL
+126 GIQVLVPVAL
-136 EIGATAV
+136 EAEQTAV
-143 VRVLVPNSTLERGVA
+143 VRVLVPKSTLERGVA

-195 AAGRLG
+195 AARRLG

-208 IHPEGPPEV
+208 ISPEGPPEV
-217 KQVALAFNRLGDRV
+217 KQVAMAFNRLGDRV

-262 LDNPEEARRLAEDV
+262 LDNPEEARRLADDV
-276 DELERAVTGVI
+276 DELERAVTGMI
-287 RQARRPVQED
+287 RQARRPVEAD
-297 IVATETDA
+297 IIAAETDA
-305 AKVTEARLA
+305 VKVAEDRLA
-314 FWAPLAEDQERPFEF
+314 FWAPLAEDQERPYEF
-329 FGPDAASADRPAAS
+329 VSMANNIDDRSPAT
-343 TTVAVSTDELEAA
+343 TTVAVSVDELEAA
-356 VDALLGNVFAHT
+356 FDALLGNVFAHT
-368 PEGTAFRVEVRALSD
+368 PEGTAFRVEVRTLSD
-383 GWIALAVED
+383 GGISLAVED
-392 AGPGPLPRIRRPGR
+392 AGPGLSPDFVERGVSGAGGTGLGLDIARRTAEAAGGVFRIGRSAAGGARVAMELPTTGPLPEPP
-406 ERRRRHRSRPR
+406 PR
-417 HRPPDSRGRRRP
+417 
-429 LPHRPLRRRRSPD
+429 
-442 RHGVPDV
+442 
-449 RTAAGA
+449 
-455 FPPLRNLAIAP
+455 
-466 I
+466 